1 MCAVRLPLGGTYI
14 HKVLCRNHSIM
25 KYVVIVLKTYNM
37 RKNYS
42 KLLTMLLAV
51 SIAILAGCSK
61 DDNEQEGPKLDVVFT
76 ALTSTGSLQTYN
88 ANNLSSAQ
96 NSKNITGLQ
105 AGEMILGIDYRPATG
120 QLYGLGSTSRI
131 YVIDMNG
138 VATAVGTAA
147 FSPALSGNVAGFD
160 FNPTVDR
167 IRVVTSTGQ
176 NLRLNPETGAVQ
188 ATDGSINGVSGAI
201 ISSVAYTNSM
211 AGATS
216 TVLFDIDASS
226 NKLYKQDPPND
237 GKLVEVGNLGLST
250 SGTDSS
256 FDISASGIAI
266 ASVNSGTSSV
276 LYQVNL
282 ENGSTTK
289 LGTFPAMIM
298 GLAIP
303 SK

>member
-1 MCAVRLPLGGTYI
+1 MY
-14 HKVLCRNHSIM
+14 
-25 KYVVIVLKTYNM
+25 LKPYKM

-42 KLLTMLLAV
+42 KLFTMLLAV
-51 SIAILAGCSK
+51 SIAALAGCSK

-76 ALTSTGSLQTYN
+76 ALTSTGSLQAFN
-88 ANNLSSAQ
+88 ANNLSSPQ
-96 NSKNITGLQ
+96 NPKNITGLQ
-105 AGEMILGIDYRPATG
+105 TGEMILGIDYRPATG

-167 IRVVTSTGQ
+167 IRVVTTSGQ

-188 ATDGSINGVSGAI
+188 VTDGSINGVTGAM

-216 TVLFDIDASS
+216 TVLFDVDASA

-250 SGTDSS
+250 PGTDSS

-289 LGTFPAMIM
+289 LGTFPSTIM

>member
-1 MCAVRLPLGGTYI
+1 
-14 HKVLCRNHSIM
+14 M
-25 KYVVIVLKTYNM
+25 K
-37 RKNYS
+37 KNSS
-42 KLLTMLLAV
+42 KLITIFLAFSV
-51 SIAILAGCSK
+51 ITFAGCSK

-76 ALTSTGSLQTYN
+76 ALTSTGNLQTYN
-88 ANNLSSAQ
+88 ANNLSSMM

-105 AGEMILGIDYRPATG
+105 YGETILAIDYRPATG
-120 QLYGLGSTSRI
+120 QLYGLGSLSHI

-138 VATAVGTAA
+138 MATAVGSTS

-176 NLRLNPETGAVQ
+176 NLRISPETGAVQ
-188 ATDGSINGVSGAI
+188 VTDGDINGVTGAM

-216 TVLFDIDASS
+216 TVLFDIDAAA

-237 GKLVEVGNLGLST
+237 GKLVEVGNLGLT
-250 SGTDSS
+250 TLGNDSS

-282 ENGSTTK
+282 ENGSTNK
-289 LGTFPAMIM
+289 LGTFSATIM

-303 SK
+303 TN

>member
-1 MCAVRLPLGGTYI
+1 MI
-14 HKVLCRNHSIM
+14 
-25 KYVVIVLKTYNM
+25 
-37 RKNYS
+37 KNYS
-42 KLLTMLLAV
+42 KLFTMLLAV
-51 SIAILAGCSK
+51 SIAALAGCSK

-76 ALTSTGSLQTYN
+76 ALTSAGSLQTYN
-88 ANNLSSAQ
+88 ANNLSAAQ
-96 NSKNITGLQ
+96 NAKNITGLQ

-120 QLYGLGSTSRI
+120 QLYGLGSSSRI

-167 IRVVTSTGQ
+167 IRVVTTSGQ

-188 ATDGSINGVSGAI
+188 VTDGSINGVTGAM

-216 TVLFDIDASS
+216 TVLFDIDASA

-250 SGTDSS
+250 PGTDSS

-289 LGTFPAMIM
+289 LGTFPATIM

>member
-1 MCAVRLPLGGTYI
+1 MY
-14 HKVLCRNHSIM
+14 
-25 KYVVIVLKTYNM
+25 LKPYKM

-42 KLLTMLLAV
+42 KLLTMVVAV

-76 ALTSTGSLQTYN
+76 ALASTGSLQTYN
-88 ANNLSSAQ
+88 ANNLSTAQ

-147 FSPALSGNVAGFD
+147 FTPALSGNVAGFD

-188 ATDGSINGVSGAI
+188 VMDGSINGVTGAM

-216 TVLFDIDASS
+216 TVLFDIDASA

-237 GKLVEVGNLGLST
+237 GKLVEVGNLGLT
-250 SGTDSS
+250 TPGTDSS
-256 FDISASGIAI
+256 FDISANGIAI

-282 ENGSTTK
+282 ETGSTTK
-289 LGTFPAMIM
+289 LGTFPATIM

>member
-1 MCAVRLPLGGTYI
+1 
-14 HKVLCRNHSIM
+14 
-25 KYVVIVLKTYNM
+25 M

-42 KLLTMLLAV
+42 RLLTLFLAV
-51 SIAILAGCSK
+51 SLGALAGCSK
-61 DDNEQEGPKLDVVFT
+61 DENEQEGPKLDVVFT
-76 ALTSTGSLQTYN
+76 ALTNTGNLQTYN
-88 ANNLSSAQ
+88 ANNLASTID
-96 NSKNITGLQ
+96 SKNISGLQ
-105 AGEMILGIDYRPATG
+105 YGETILAIDYRPATG
-120 QLYGLGSTSRI
+120 QLYGLGSSSRI
-131 YVIDMNG
+131 YVIDTNG
-138 VATAVGTAA
+138 AATAVGTAA

-188 ATDGSINGVSGAI
+188 VIDGAINGVTGVM
-201 ISSVAYTNSM
+201 ISSVAYTNSV

-216 TVLFDIDASS
+216 TVLFDIDAAA

-250 SGTDSS
+250 PGTDSS
-256 FDISASGIAI
+256 FDISATGIAI
-266 ASVNSGTSSV
+266 ASVNSGTSSM

-282 ENGSTTK
+282 ETGSTTR
-289 LGTFPAMIM
+289 LGTFPGTIM
-298 GLAIP
+298 ALAIP

>member
-1 MCAVRLPLGGTYI
+1 MY
-14 HKVLCRNHSIM
+14 
-25 KYVVIVLKTYNM
+25 LKPYKM
-37 RKNYS
+37 RKKYS
-42 KLLTMLLAV
+42 KLFAMLLAV
-51 SIAILAGCSK
+51 SIAALAGCSK

-76 ALTSTGSLQTYN
+76 ALTSTGSLQTFN
-88 ANNLSSAQ
+88 ANNLSSPQ
-96 NSKNITGLQ
+96 NPKNITGLQ
-105 AGEMILGIDYRPATG
+105 TGEMILGIDYRPATG

-167 IRVVTSTGQ
+167 IRVVTTSGQ

-188 ATDGSINGVSGAI
+188 VTDGSINGVTGAM

-216 TVLFDIDASS
+216 TVLFDIDASA

-237 GKLVEVGNLGLST
+237 GKLVEVGTLGLST
-250 SGTDSS
+250 PGTDSS

-289 LGTFPAMIM
+289 LGTFPSAIM

>member
-1 MCAVRLPLGGTYI
+1 MY
-14 HKVLCRNHSIM
+14 
-25 KYVVIVLKTYNM
+25 LKLYKM

-88 ANNLSSAQ
+88 ANNLSTAQ

-147 FSPALSGNVAGFD
+147 FTPALSGNVAGFD

-188 ATDGSINGVSGAI
+188 VTDGSINGVTGAM

-216 TVLFDIDASS
+216 TVLFDIDASA

-237 GKLVEVGNLGLST
+237 GKLVEVGNLGLT
-250 SGTDSS
+250 SPGTDSS
-256 FDISASGIAI
+256 FDISANGIAI

-282 ENGSTTK
+282 ETGSTTK
-289 LGTFPAMIM
+289 LGTFPATIM

>member
-1 MCAVRLPLGGTYI
+1 
-14 HKVLCRNHSIM
+14 
-25 KYVVIVLKTYNM
+25 
-37 RKNYS
+37 
-42 KLLTMLLAV
+42 MLLAV

-76 ALTSTGSLQTYN
+76 ALTSNGSLQTFN
-88 ANNLSSAQ
+88 ANNLSSPQ
-96 NSKNITGLQ
+96 NPKNITGLQ
-105 AGEMILGIDYRPATG
+105 TGEIILGIDYRPATG

-167 IRVVTSTGQ
+167 IRVVTTSGQ

-188 ATDGSINGVSGAI
+188 VTDGSINGVTGAM

-216 TVLFDIDASS
+216 TVLFDIDASA

-237 GKLVEVGNLGLST
+237 GKLVEVGTLGLST
-250 SGTDSS
+250 PGTDSS

-289 LGTFPAMIM
+289 LGTFPSTIM